1 MRSVLV
7 AFVVLAAVLATTDP
21 VLGAARKVNLEEQ
34 VLYENYFRF
43 SGAWNR
49 GDPDGLVELYDEET
63 DHFSAD
69 GRVAKGRTEVRELFA
84 DQLDTVYEGSRL
96 TLTLDSLR
104 FLSPE
109 IALANGQFELV
120 NVKGPSGRPLPPL
133 RGLHTD
139 IWVLSDGTWR
149 VAASRTALPARMPTT
164 RTARAETAAPDAQ
177 TAQAP
182 VKTGPQ

>member
-7 AFVVLAAVLATTDP
+7 AFVVLAAFQGTTAP
-21 VLGAARKVNLEEQ
+21 VFGAARKVNLEEQ

-49 GDPDGLVELYDEET
+49 GDPDALVEFYDEET

-69 GRVAKGRTEVRELFA
+69 GRVAKGRTAVRDLFA
-84 DQLDTVYEGSRL
+84 DQLETVYKGSRL

-109 IALANGQFELV
+109 IALANGQFELT
-120 NVKGPSGRPLPPL
+120 NVKGPQGRTLPPL

-149 VAASRTALPARMPTT
+149 VAASRTALPARMPSTQ
-164 RTARAETAAPDAQ
+164 TAQAKPAAPAAQ